1 MMAPTTTSQQTH
13 LSTTII
19 ACALRALSLW
29 HAGGSKEYFE
39 TR

>member
-1 MMAPTTTSQQTH
+1 MMVPTTTSQQTH
-13 LSTTII
+13 ILTTII

-29 HAGGSKEYFE
+29 YACGSKEYFE